1 MRYVATLR
9 DFKGPPWKT
18 DSELAVIRDWFYPQ
32 RAKYD
37 VYSGPQPDMRK
48 RAISKVNLYLFKA
61 GDIPHAIT
69 STANLT
75 EAILHDSQ
83 ENRSSHI
90 SDSAMISIYA
100 MALVKFVNGF
110 VDRDVAKAAS
120 VSLAG
125 QQTENSEEGE
135 DTAQAVKGGGESSMY
150 AHAARIGMP
159 EGFVDLRH
167 EIVHG
172 RIPALQLLRGRTWE
186 GLEWLWEKWWVKHA
200 TGDPDQA
207 LNEMELRQKEIA
219 DVLSAQEVTEEGTGV
234 GA

>member
-1 MRYVATLR
+1 MRYIATLR

-18 DSELAVIRDWFYPQ
+18 DSQLAVIRDWFYPQ
-32 RAKYD
+32 HAKHD
-37 VYSGPQPDMRK
+37 VYSGPQPDMRR
-48 RAISKVNLYLFKA
+48 RAISKINLYLFKA
-61 GDIPHAIT
+61 GDIPHAMT

-100 MALVKFVNGF
+100 MAFVKFVNGF

-120 VSLAG
+120 VSLAE
-125 QQTENSEEGE
+125 QQTEDAEEGE
-135 DTAQAVKGGGESSMY
+135 DTVPTVKGGGETSMY

-159 EGFVDLRH
+159 EAFVDLRH

-172 RIPALQLLRGRTWE
+172 RIPMLQLLRARTSE

-200 TGDPDQA
+200 SGDPTQA
-207 LNEMELRQKEIA
+207 LNEMELREKEIQ
-219 DVLSAQEVTEEGTGV
+219 DFLSAQQVTEESARV
-234 GA
+234 